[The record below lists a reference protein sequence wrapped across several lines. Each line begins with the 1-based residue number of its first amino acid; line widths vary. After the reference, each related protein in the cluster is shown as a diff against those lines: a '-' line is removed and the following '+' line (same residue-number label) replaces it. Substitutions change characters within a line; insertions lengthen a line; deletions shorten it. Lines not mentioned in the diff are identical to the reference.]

1 MIYPRNSVQHR
12 DCVLG
17 VCFVL
22 ANIGYFPKKDMSPV
36 LRKMWETFSDLH
48 RILEVVK
55 LSSGAIRDINHAC
68 TSAVDAGMSLDYD
81 WPEDKKKK
89 TWAKMWFL
97 GYLAFQ
103 DAYNLST
110 AWVEP
115 WKELWKEANELVEQ
129 FTKPMLKKYPRE
141 LQEATRVWCCISSP
155 YRHPELEAWIMGETN
170 EKKAGQAELERIL

>member
-1 MIYPRNSVQHR
+1 MSDTDTTSNLKLIFYKKLYPDSKEPVKATMYANGYDLSVHH
-12 DCVLG
+12 VEYLPE
-17 VCFVL
+17 
-22 ANIGYFPKKDMSPV
+22 NP
-36 LRKMWETFSDLH
+36 
-48 RILEVVK
+48 
-55 LSSGAIRDINHAC
+55 SG
-68 TSAVDAGMSLDYD
+68 
-81 WPEDKKKK
+81 
-89 TWAKMWFL
+89 AKMWFL

-115 WKELWKEANELVEQ
+115 WKELWKEADELVEQ

-170 EKKAGQAELERIL
+170 EKKAGQAELERVL